1 MANAV
6 KIRPLGQNV
15 LLRRLEAEE
24 KTKGGIYLP
33 DTAKEKPREGEIL
46 AVGEGEL
53 DKNGKRRQFSVKEG
67 DRVIFSSYAG
77 TDYFELSSIPAS
89 VQQITIQTTGTND
102 MDLYVGNPGVPGGS
116 QRVGDY
122 LLRSQKCSKE
132 EVERWLKLLSDAFD
146 DHTYFFSLSRF
157 VCILRK

>member
-1 MANAV
+1 MANAA

-77 TDYFELSSIPAS
+77 TEIKVAGEEFMILSE
-89 VQQITIQTTGTND
+89 ND
-102 MDLYVGNPGVPGGS
+102 ILGV
-116 QRVGDY
+116 
-122 LLRSQKCSKE
+122 
-132 EVERWLKLLSDAFD
+132 VEA
-146 DHTYFFSLSRF
+146 
-157 VCILRK
+157 

>member
-1 MANAV
+1 MANAA

-53 DKNGKRRQFSVKEG
+53 DKNGKRRKFSVKEG

-77 TDYFELSSIPAS
+77 TEIKVAGEEFMIISE
-89 VQQITIQTTGTND
+89 ND
-102 MDLYVGNPGVPGGS
+102 ILGV
-116 QRVGDY
+116 
-122 LLRSQKCSKE
+122 
-132 EVERWLKLLSDAFD
+132 VEA
-146 DHTYFFSLSRF
+146 
-157 VCILRK
+157 

>member
-1 MANAV
+1 MANDP

-46 AVGEGEL
+46 AVGEGEVGK
-53 DKNGKRRQFSVKEG
+53 DGKRKGFQVKKG

-77 TDYFELSSIPAS
+77 TEVKLGGEEYLILSEDDI
-89 VQQITIQTTGTND
+89 
-102 MDLYVGNPGVPGGS
+102 LGV
-116 QRVGDY
+116 
-122 LLRSQKCSKE
+122 
-132 EVERWLKLLSDAFD
+132 VEA
-146 DHTYFFSLSRF
+146 
-157 VCILRK
+157 

>member
-1 MANAV
+1 MANSP

-46 AVGEGEL
+46 AIGEGEL
-53 DKNGKRRQFSVKEG
+53 DKNGKRKAFSVKAG

-77 TDYFELSSIPAS
+77 TEIKVGGEEFMILSE
-89 VQQITIQTTGTND
+89 ND
-102 MDLYVGNPGVPGGS
+102 ILGV
-116 QRVGDY
+116 V
-122 LLRSQKCSKE
+122 
-132 EVERWLKLLSDAFD
+132 EV
-146 DHTYFFSLSRF
+146 
-157 VCILRK
+157 

>member
-77 TDYFELSSIPAS
+77 TEIKVGGEEFMILSE
-89 VQQITIQTTGTND
+89 ND
-102 MDLYVGNPGVPGGS
+102 ILGV
-116 QRVGDY
+116 
-122 LLRSQKCSKE
+122 
-132 EVERWLKLLSDAFD
+132 VEA
-146 DHTYFFSLSRF
+146 
-157 VCILRK
+157 

>member
-1 MANAV
+1 MAKAP

-46 AVGEGEL
+46 ALGDGAI
-53 DKNGKRRQFSVKEG
+53 GKDGKKRAFQVKQG

-77 TDYFELSSIPAS
+77 TEVKLSGEEYLILSEDDI
-89 VQQITIQTTGTND
+89 
-102 MDLYVGNPGVPGGS
+102 LGV
-116 QRVGDY
+116 
-122 LLRSQKCSKE
+122 
-132 EVERWLKLLSDAFD
+132 VEG
-146 DHTYFFSLSRF
+146 
-157 VCILRK
+157 

>member
-1 MANAV
+1 MANAA

-53 DKNGKRRQFSVKEG
+53 DKNGKRSQFSVKEG

-77 TDYFELSSIPAS
+77 TEIKVGGEEFMILSE
-89 VQQITIQTTGTND
+89 ND
-102 MDLYVGNPGVPGGS
+102 ILGV
-116 QRVGDY
+116 
-122 LLRSQKCSKE
+122 
-132 EVERWLKLLSDAFD
+132 VEA
-146 DHTYFFSLSRF
+146 
-157 VCILRK
+157 

>member
-1 MANAV
+1 MATP

-46 AVGEGEL
+46 AVGEGKL
-53 DKNGKRRQFSVKEG
+53 DKKGNRREFQVSAG

-77 TDYFELSSIPAS
+77 TEVKL
-89 VQQITIQTTGTND
+89 
-102 MDLYVGNPGVPGGS
+102 GGE
-116 QRVGDY
+116 DY
-122 LLRSQKCSKE
+122 LILSE
-132 EVERWLKLLSDAFD
+132 DAILGIVEA
-146 DHTYFFSLSRF
+146 
-157 VCILRK
+157 